1 MKKYVLIVI
10 AVVILSIS
18 GYAVYN
24 YNQINNPKELFDNGH
39 ENKIISDK
47 ENENTNMTVS
57 DEIDPFLEDAYEFK
71 DRVNFLFLGIDANK
85 QRYKTMGAFRTDTI
99 MLISIDFDNK
109 K

>member
-57 DEIDPFLEDAYEFK
+57 DEIDPFWRMLTS
-71 DRVNFLFLGIDANK
+71 L
-85 QRYKTMGAFRTDTI
+85 KTGLTFCF
-99 MLISIDFDNK
+99 SE
-109 K
+109 